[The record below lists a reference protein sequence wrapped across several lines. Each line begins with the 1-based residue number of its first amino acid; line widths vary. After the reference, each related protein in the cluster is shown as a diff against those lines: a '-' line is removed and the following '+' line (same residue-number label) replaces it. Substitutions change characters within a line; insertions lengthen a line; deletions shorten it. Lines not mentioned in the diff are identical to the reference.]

1 MADRLNVTN
10 LDFDQIKDSLKA
22 FLKQQSEFQDYDFEG
37 SGLSILL
44 NILAYN
50 THYNAYYLNMV
61 ANESFMDSAMLR
73 NSVVSH
79 AKKYGYVPHST
90 VAPRAVVSVTVDSGD
105 STPGYLTIPKGYVFV
120 SNLIDNKAYNFVTL
134 TENTVTKTGNNFV
147 FSNLN
152 VYEGTFVSY
161 RFDYTQSSNP
171 KQLFTIPEETIDTST
186 LVVSVQQSTSNSDIV
201 VYNQVNDVLTVTA
214 NSEVYFLQEGQN
226 GQYEIYFGD
235 NVIGRSLPDGAVVNL
250 TYLATN
256 GAVANKANNFVG
268 TNSISGYSN
277 ISVDSIQA
285 ATGGSDRET
294 VDSIKY
300 SAPLQFLSGNRA
312 VTKNDYI
319 RLIIEKYPSFQ
330 EVNVWGGEEN
340 DPPVYGKVFVS
351 AKPELG
357 FEISDTE
364 KSFVLE
370 NVIKPISMLTV
381 TPVFVDVDYN
391 YLKIESELYYDPTK
405 TTQSQLDLE
414 LAIRNLIINFTD
426 TNLNRFNS
434 YFDYSGL
441 ETTVSSYSKSIIS
454 NEIEF
459 MIGKKFR
466 PDLINPASYVL
477 DYGVE
482 LQRGT
487 TYDNFYSTPTFGVI
501 DEEGVTREC
510 FFEEIPSSY
519 SGVESITVTNPGY
532 NYTTTPTINI
542 VGDGQG
548 ATAVATIVNGKIS
561 KIDVT
566 SPGVGYTSAIIQI
579 IGGNGLL
586 GTAEAVLQGR
596 FGQIRMS
603 YYKLDSTSSSN
614 VKTVINANKNN
625 GVCGTID
632 YVLGRI
638 YLDQFNPVSV
648 NNDFGDIMI
657 FMRPKSNII
666 QSRLN
671 KMLVLDSSDPSS
683 IIIKTTKVST

>member
-90 VAPRAVVSVTVDSGD
+90 VSPRAVVTVNVDSGD

-134 TENTVTKTGNNFV
+134 TENTVAKTGNNFV
-147 FSNLN
+147 FSNIN
-152 VYEGTFVSY
+152 IYEGNFVSY

-171 KQLFTIPEETIDTST
+171 KQLFTIPEETIDTNT

-250 TYLATN
+250 TYLATS
-256 GAVANKANNFVG
+256 GDVANKANNFVA

-285 ATGGSDRET
+285 ATGGHARET

-330 EVNVWGGEEN
+330 AVNVWGGEEN

-391 YLKIESELYYDPTK
+391 YLKIESELFYDPTK

-441 ETTVSSYSKSIIS
+441 ETTVSTYSKAIIS

-466 PDLINPASYVL
+466 PDLINSASYVL
-477 DYGVE
+477 DFGVE
-482 LQRGT
+482 LKRGT

-519 SGVESITVTNPGY
+519 SGVESVTITNPGY

-542 VGDGQG
+542 LGDGQG

-579 IGGNGLL
+579 IGGNGSL

-614 VKTVINANKNN
+614 VKTVINANRNN
-625 GVCGTID
+625 GVCGKID
-632 YVLGRI
+632 YVLGKI
-638 YLDQFNPVSV
+638 YIDQFNPISV

-666 QSRLN
+666 QSKLN
-671 KMLVLDSSDPSS
+671 KMLVLDSSDPAS

>member
-134 TENTVTKTGNNFV
+134 TENTVAKTGNNFV

-201 VYNQVNDVLTVTA
+201 VYNKVNDVLTVTA

-330 EVNVWGGEEN
+330 AVNVWGGEEN

-579 IGGNGLL
+579 IGGNGSL

-683 IIIKTTKVST
+683 IVIKTTKVST

>member
-134 TENTVTKTGNNFV
+134 TENTVAKTGNNFV

-201 VYNQVNDVLTVTA
+201 VYNKVSDVLTVTA

-330 EVNVWGGEEN
+330 AVNVWGGEEN

>member
-134 TENTVTKTGNNFV
+134 TENTVAKTGNNFV

-201 VYNQVNDVLTVTA
+201 VYNKVNDVLTVTA

-330 EVNVWGGEEN
+330 AVNVWGGEEN